1 MRIVMIHAL
10 AESVPPVKIAFGEVF
25 PEAEVINL
33 LDEALFIDFKGQITP
48 QLRRRMS
55 QLICYCEEYG
65 ADAIGLACSVYAPV
79 VETARD
85 LVDVPLVS
93 SYSPVMEEAV
103 RAGRRIG
110 IIASVEATLR
120 DSEYYL
126 YRAANEQGREIE
138 TELCFAEELMPL
150 YRREGEE
157 AFNTRLEELVMDLAK
172 RVDAVLLGQF
182 SMATALKRLQA
193 ICPVPVLSGPHSSA
207 NKLKELLSVP
217 VWPGL
222 ND

>member
-1 MRIVMIHAL
+1 MA
-10 AESVPPVKIAFGEVF
+10 KFF
-25 PEAEVINL
+25 PEAELVNL
-33 LDEALFIDFKGQITP
+33 LDEALFVDFKGQITP

-55 QLICYCEEYG
+55 QLICYCEEQG
-65 ADAIGLACSVYAPV
+65 ADAVGLACSVYAPV
-79 VETARD
+79 VETAKD
-85 LVDVPLVS
+85 LVDVPVVS

-103 RAGRRIG
+103 KAGRRIG
-110 IIASVEATLR
+110 IIASVDATLR

-126 YRAANEQGREIE
+126 RRTAEEQGRSVE
-138 TELCFAEELMPL
+138 TEFCFAEELMPL
-150 YRREGEE
+150 YRTRGEE
-157 AFNTRLEELVMDLAK
+157 AFNARLEELVMDLSE

-182 SMATALKRLQA
+182 SMATALTRLQA
-193 ICPVPVLSGPHSSA
+193 VCPVPVLSGPHSSA

>member
-1 MRIVMIHAL
+1 MRVVMIHAL
-10 AESVPPVKIAFGEVF
+10 AESVPPVKVAFGEVF
-25 PEAEVINL
+25 PEAELINL
-33 LDEALFIDFKGQITP
+33 LDEALFIDFKGSITP

-85 LVDVPLVS
+85 LVDVPVVS

-103 RAGRRIG
+103 RAGKRIG
-110 IIASVEATLR
+110 IIASVGATLR
-120 DSEYYL
+120 DSDYYL
-126 YRAANEQGREIE
+126 QLTAEDQGRTVE
-138 TELCFAEELMPL
+138 TELCFAEELIPL
-150 YRREGEE
+150 HRTQGEE
-157 AFNTRLEELVMDLAK
+157 AFNRRLEELVLDLSE

-182 SMATALKRLQA
+182 SMASAFNRLQEL
-193 ICPVPVLSGPHSSA
+193 CPVPVLSGPHSSA

-217 VWPGL
+217 AWPGL

>member
-1 MRIVMIHAL
+1 MRVVMIHAL
-10 AESVPPVKIAFGEVF
+10 AESVPPVKVAFGEVF
-25 PEAEVINL
+25 PEAELINL
-33 LDEALFIDFKGQITP
+33 LDEALFIDFKGSITP

-85 LVDVPLVS
+85 LVDVPVVS

-103 RAGRRIG
+103 RAGKRIG
-110 IIASVEATLR
+110 IIASVGATLR
-120 DSEYYL
+120 DSDYYL
-126 YRAANEQGREIE
+126 QLTAEDQGRTVE
-138 TELCFAEELMPL
+138 TELCFAEELIPL
-150 YRREGEE
+150 HRTQGEE
-157 AFNTRLEELVMDLAK
+157 AFNRRLEELVLDLSE

-182 SMATALKRLQA
+182 SMASAFNRLQEL
-193 ICPVPVLSGPHSSA
+193 CPVPILSGPHSSA

-217 VWPGL
+217 AWPGL

>member
-1 MRIVMIHAL
+1 MRVVMIHAL
-10 AESVPPVKIAFGEVF
+10 AESVPPVKVAFGEVF

-79 VETARD
+79 VETAKD

-110 IIASVEATLR
+110 IIASVSATLR

-126 YRAANEQGREIE
+126 YRTAEEQGREIE
-138 TELCFAEELMPL
+138 TELCFAEELIPL
-150 YRREGEE
+150 YRTQGEE
-157 AFNTRLEELVMDLAK
+157 AFNDRLEELVMALSE
-172 RVDAVLLGQF
+172 RVDVVLLGQF
-182 SMATALKRLQA
+182 SMATALNRLQA
-193 ICPVPVLSGPHSSA
+193 VCPVPVLSGPHSSA

>member
-1 MRIVMIHAL
+1 MRVVMIHAL
-10 AESVPPVKIAFGEVF
+10 AESVSPVKVAFGEVF
-25 PEAEVINL
+25 PEAELINL
-33 LDEALFIDFKGQITP
+33 LDEALFVDFKGQITP

-79 VETARD
+79 VETAKD
-85 LVDVPLVS
+85 LVEVPVVS

-103 RAGRRIG
+103 RAGKRIG
-110 IIASVEATLR
+110 IVASVGATLR
-120 DSEYYL
+120 DSDYYL
-126 YRAANEQGREIE
+126 QLTAEGQGRSIE
-138 TELCFAEELMPL
+138 TELCFAEELIPL
-150 YRREGEE
+150 HRTQGEE
-157 AFNTRLEELVMDLAK
+157 AFNQRLEELVLDLSE

-182 SMATALKRLQA
+182 SMASALNRLQEV
-193 ICPVPVLSGPHSSA
+193 CPVPVLSGPHSSA

>member
-1 MRIVMIHAL
+1 MRVVMIHAL
-10 AESVPPVKIAFGEVF
+10 AESVPPVRVAFGEVF

-33 LDEALFIDFKGQITP
+33 LDEGLFIDFRGQITP

-55 QLICYCEEYG
+55 QLVCYCEEYG

-79 VETARD
+79 VETAKD

-103 RAGRRIG
+103 RAGSKIG

-126 YRAANEQGREIE
+126 HRTASEQGKEIE
-138 TELCFAEELMPL
+138 TELCFAEELIPL
-150 YRREGEE
+150 YRSQGEE
-157 AFNTRLEELVMDLAK
+157 AFNRRLEELVGGLSDK
-172 RVDAVLLGQF
+172 VDAVLLGQF
-182 SMATALKRLQA
+182 SMASALTRLQA
-193 ICPVPVLSGPHSSA
+193 ACQVPVLSGPHSSA
-207 NKLKELLSVP
+207 KKLKDLLSVP

>member
-10 AESVPPVKIAFGEVF
+10 AESVPPVKVAFSEVF

-55 QLICYCEEYG
+55 QLICYSEEYG
-65 ADAIGLACSVYAPV
+65 ADAVGLACSVYAPV

-85 LVDVPLVS
+85 LVDVPVVS

-103 RAGRRIG
+103 RSGRRIG
-110 IIASVEATLR
+110 VIASVDATLR

-126 YRAANEQGREIE
+126 HRTAEEQGKSIE
-138 TELCFAEELMPL
+138 TELCFAEELIPL
-150 YRREGEE
+150 IRTQGEE
-157 AFNTRLEELVMDLAK
+157 AFNARLEELVNGLADK
-172 RVDAVLLGQF
+172 VDAVLLGQF
-182 SMATALKRLQA
+182 SMATALNRLQA
-193 ICPVPVLSGPHSSA
+193 SCPVPVLSGPHSSA
-207 NKLKELLSVP
+207 KKLKDLLSVP

>member
-1 MRIVMIHAL
+1 MRVVMIHAL
-10 AESVPPVKIAFGEVF
+10 AESVSPVKVAFGEVF
-25 PEAEVINL
+25 PEAELINL
-33 LDEALFIDFKGQITP
+33 LDEALFVDFKGQITP

-79 VETARD
+79 VETAKD
-85 LVDVPLVS
+85 LVEVPVVS

-103 RAGRRIG
+103 KAGKRIG
-110 IIASVEATLR
+110 IVASVGATLR
-120 DSEYYL
+120 DSDYYL
-126 YRAANEQGREIE
+126 QLTAEGQGRSIE
-138 TELCFAEELMPL
+138 TELCFAEELIPL
-150 YRREGEE
+150 HRTQGEE
-157 AFNTRLEELVMDLAK
+157 AFNQRLEELVLDLSE

-182 SMATALKRLQA
+182 SMASALNRLQEV
-193 ICPVPVLSGPHSSA
+193 CPVPVLSGPHSSA

>member
-10 AESVPPVKIAFGEVF
+10 AESVPPVKVALGDVF
-25 PEAEVINL
+25 PEAELINL

-103 RAGRRIG
+103 RCRPANRRYRLCGSNPAGLG
-110 IIASVEATLR
+110 VLPPPHGSG
-120 DSEYYL
+120 
-126 YRAANEQGREIE
+126 RAGQDHRN
-138 TELCFAEELMPL
+138 
-150 YRREGEE
+150 
-157 AFNTRLEELVMDLAK
+157 
-172 RVDAVLLGQF
+172 RV
-182 SMATALKRLQA
+182 
-193 ICPVPVLSGPHSSA
+193 VLSPR
-207 NKLKELLSVP
+207 NLSP
-217 VWPGL
+217 
-222 ND
+222 

>member
-10 AESVPPVKIAFGEVF
+10 AESVPPVKVAFGEVF
-25 PEAEVINL
+25 PDAEVINL

-48 QLRRRMS
+48 TLRRRMS

-79 VETARD
+79 VETAQD

-103 RAGRRIG
+103 RSGKRIG
-110 IIASVEATLR
+110 IIASVGATLR

-126 YRAANEQGREIE
+126 HRTAEEQGRSIE
-138 TELCFAEELMPL
+138 TELCFAEELIPL
-150 YRREGEE
+150 FRTQGEE
-157 AFNTRLEELVMDLAK
+157 AFNQRLEELVNGLSDK
-172 RVDAVLLGQF
+172 VDAILLGQF
-182 SMATALKRLQA
+182 SMATALARLQA
-193 ICPVPVLSGPHSSA
+193 GCPVPVLSGPHSSA
-207 NKLKELLSVP
+207 KKLKELLSVP

>member
-1 MRIVMIHAL
+1 MRVVMIHAL
-10 AESVPPVKIAFGEVF
+10 AESVPPVKVAFGEVF
-25 PEAEVINL
+25 PEAELINL
-33 LDEALFIDFKGQITP
+33 LDEALFIDFKGSITP

-85 LVDVPLVS
+85 LVDVPVVS

-103 RAGRRIG
+103 RAGKRIG
-110 IIASVEATLR
+110 IIASVGATLR
-120 DSEYYL
+120 DSDYYL
-126 YRAANEQGREIE
+126 QLTAEDQGRTVE
-138 TELCFAEELMPL
+138 TELCFAEELIPL
-150 YRREGEE
+150 HRTQGEE
-157 AFNTRLEELVMDLAK
+157 AFNRRLEELVLDLSD

-182 SMATALKRLQA
+182 SMASAFNRLQEL
-193 ICPVPVLSGPHSSA
+193 CPVPVLSGPHSSA

-217 VWPGL
+217 AWPGL

>member
-10 AESVPPVKIAFGEVF
+10 AESVPPVKVAFGEVF

-65 ADAIGLACSVYAPV
+65 ADAVGLACSVYAPV
-79 VETARD
+79 VETAKD

-110 IIASVEATLR
+110 VIASVAATLR

-126 YRAANEQGREIE
+126 YRTAEEQGREIE
-138 TELCFAEELMPL
+138 TELCFAEELIPL
-150 YRREGEE
+150 YRTQGEE
-157 AFNTRLEELVMDLAK
+157 AFNARLEELVMDLSE

-182 SMATALKRLQA
+182 SMATALKRLQEV
-193 ICPVPVLSGPHSSA
+193 CPVPVLSGPHSSA

>member
-1 MRIVMIHAL
+1 MIHAL
-10 AESVPPVKIAFGEVF
+10 AESVPPVKVAFGEVF

-79 VETARD
+79 VESARD

-103 RAGRRIG
+103 KAGRRIG
-110 IIASVEATLR
+110 IIAAVDATLR

-126 YRAANEQGREIE
+126 SRAAEEQGREIE
-138 TELCFAEELMPL
+138 TELCFAEELIPL
-150 YRREGEE
+150 YRTQGEE
-157 AFNTRLEELVMDLAK
+157 AFNHRLEELVMDLSE
-172 RVDAVLLGQF
+172 RVDVVLLGQF
-182 SMATALKRLQA
+182 SMASALKRLQA
-193 ICPVPVLSGPHSSA
+193 VCPVPVLSGPHSSA
-207 NKLKELLSVP
+207 NKLKKLLAVP
-217 VWPGL
+217 VCRG
-222 ND
+222 

>member
-10 AESVPPVKIAFGEVF
+10 AESVPPVKVAFGEVF

-85 LVDVPLVS
+85 LVDVPVVS

-103 RAGRRIG
+103 RQGSRIG
-110 IIASVEATLR
+110 IIASVAATLR

-126 YRAANEQGREIE
+126 HRTAGEMGRTVE
-138 TELCFAEELMPL
+138 TKLCFAEELIPL
-150 YRREGEE
+150 IRTEGEE
-157 AFNTRLEELVMDLAK
+157 AFNRRLEELVLELSEG
-172 RVDAVLLGQF
+172 VDVVLLGQF
-182 SMATALKRLQA
+182 SMATALNRLQDC
-193 ICPVPVLSGPHSSA
+193 CPVPVLSGPHSSA
-207 NKLKELLSVP
+207 KKLKELMLAP
-217 VWPGL
+217 AWPGI
-222 ND
+222 DD

>member
-10 AESVPPVKIAFGEVF
+10 AESVSPVKVAFGEVF

-48 QLRRRMS
+48 RLRRRMS

-79 VETARD
+79 VETAQD

-93 SYSPVMEEAV
+93 SFSPVMEEAV
-103 RAGRRIG
+103 RSGNRIG
-110 IIASVEATLR
+110 IIASVGATLR

-126 YRAANEQGREIE
+126 HRTAEEQGRSIE
-138 TELCFAEELMPL
+138 TELCFAEELIPL
-150 YRREGEE
+150 FRTQGEE
-157 AFNTRLEELVMDLAK
+157 AFNQRLEELVNGLADK
-172 RVDAVLLGQF
+172 VDAILLGQF
-182 SMATALKRLQA
+182 SMATALARLQA
-193 ICPVPVLSGPHSSA
+193 SCPVPVLSGPHSSA
-207 NKLKELLSVP
+207 KKLKDLLSVP

>member
-10 AESVPPVKIAFGEVF
+10 AESVPPVKVAFGEVF
-25 PEAEVINL
+25 PEAEVLNL

-48 QLRRRMS
+48 RLRRRMS

-79 VETARD
+79 VETAQD
-85 LVDVPLVS
+85 LVEVPVVS

-103 RAGRRIG
+103 RAGRSIG
-110 IIASVEATLR
+110 VIASVGATLR

-126 YRAANEQGREIE
+126 QRTAEEQGRVIE
-138 TELCFAEELMPL
+138 TELCFAEELIPL
-150 YRREGEE
+150 IRSQGEE
-157 AFNTRLEELVMDLAK
+157 AFNRRLEELVLDLADK
-172 RVDAVLLGQF
+172 VDAVLLGQF
-182 SMATALKRLQA
+182 SMATALTRLQA
-193 ICPVPVLSGPHSSA
+193 NCPVPVLSGPHSSA
-207 NKLKELLSVP
+207 KKLKELLSVP

>member
-1 MRIVMIHAL
+1 MRVVMIHAL
-10 AESVPPVKIAFGEVF
+10 AESVPPVKVAFAEVF

-55 QLICYCEEYG
+55 QLICYCQEHG

-79 VETARD
+79 VETAKD
-85 LVDVPLVS
+85 LVDIPLVS

-103 RAGRRIG
+103 RAGRKIG

-126 YRAANEQGREIE
+126 HRAAEDQGRTIE
-138 TELCFAEELMPL
+138 TELCFAEELIPL
-150 YRREGEE
+150 IRTQGED
-157 AFNTRLEELVMDLAK
+157 AFNRRLEELVTDLAET
-172 RVDAVLLGQF
+172 VDAVLLGQF
-182 SMATALKRLQA
+182 SMATALNRLQA
-193 ICPVPVLSGPHSSA
+193 TCPVPVLSGPHSSA
-207 NKLKELLSVP
+207 NKLKDLLSVP